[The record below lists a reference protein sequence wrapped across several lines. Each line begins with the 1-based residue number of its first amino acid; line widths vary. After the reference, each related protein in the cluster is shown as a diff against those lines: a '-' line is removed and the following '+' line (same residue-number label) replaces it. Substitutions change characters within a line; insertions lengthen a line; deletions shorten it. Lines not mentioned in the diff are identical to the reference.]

1 MSGLLGVKVEQDVVI
16 REYLYERKAMMV
28 DPYGYT
34 VEEFTKSISD
44 LKNWLANC
52 GIKDE
57 GIKVPIQNCGIK
69 VPIQL
74 EAENKTMS
82 NLLYANFDCLSY
94 GRTPKE
100 MLRILYT
107 TGNATIPGGFFPLRA
122 NGVIAKSV

>member
-1 MSGLLGVKVEQDVVI
+1 
-16 REYLYERKAMMV
+16 MV
-28 DPYGYT
+28 ADPYGYT

-44 LKNWLANC
+44 LKNQLADC

-57 GIKVPIQNCGIK
+57 GIKVPIQLG
-69 VPIQL
+69 
-74 EAENKTMS
+74 AENKTMS
-82 NLLYANFDCLSY
+82 NLLYANFDSLSY

-122 NGVIAKSV
+122 NGAIAKSVQQLKPQIAQTTTNIYIYSTSCNITYIHTNV